1 MKFSIIGNIG
11 SGKTLLLV
19 IIGKHS
25 KKKIFSNF
33 QLDLKL
39 YNELEVIDLLNL
51 ENDIIVFIDEAYTWL
66 ESRTSMST
74 LNRYLSYIIFQS
86 RKRNID
92 IFTTSQMFSSVD
104 IRLREQSDIII
115 ECKRVDDNFQYTFR
129 NSNHKKISTFILP
142 FSKAKKYFP
151 IYNTY
156 EIVEPNHKQEL
167 EYNLLLQYPSRLLEK
182 VKEISKIVKDKL
194 KNRKITHDSIKAILL
209 LNGYKTSYEKY
220 IYLYLKEG
228 LTI

>member
-1 MKFSIIGNIG
+1 MKIAVIGNIG
-11 SGKTLLLV
+11 SGKTLLLA

-25 KKKIFSNF
+25 KRRIFSNF
-33 QLDLKL
+33 QLDLPL
-39 YNELEVIDLLNL
+39 YNELEIIDLLDL
-51 ENDIIVFIDEAYTWL
+51 ENNIIVFIDEAYTWL

-92 IFTTSQMFSSVD
+92 IYTTSQMFSSID

-115 ECKRVDDNFQYTFR
+115 ECRIIDDGFQYTFR
-129 NSNHKKISTFILP
+129 DSYNRKISTFILP
-142 FSKAKKYFP
+142 YSKAKKYFS
-151 IYNTY
+151 IYDTY

-167 EYNLLLQYPSRLLEK
+167 EFNLLQQYPNKLLEK
-182 VKEISKIVKDKL
+182 VKEIAEAIKDKI
-194 KNRKITHDSIKAILL
+194 KKITHDSIKATLL
-209 LNGYKTSYEKY
+209 LSGYNTSYEKY

-228 LTI
+228 LTV

>member
-1 MKFSIIGNIG
+1 MKFALIGNIG
-11 SGKTLLLV
+11 SGKTLFLA

-25 KKKIFSNF
+25 KRKIFSNF

-39 YNELEVIDLLNL
+39 YNELEIIDLLNL
-51 ENDIIVFIDEAYTWL
+51 ENNIIVFIDEAYTWL

-92 IFTTSQMFSSVD
+92 IYTTSQMFSSVD
-104 IRLREQSDIII
+104 IRLRQQSDIII
-115 ECKRVDDNFQYTFR
+115 ECKRIDNGFQYTFR
-129 NSNHKKISTFILP
+129 DSYQRKISTFILP
-142 FSKAKKYFP
+142 YNKAKKYFP
-151 IYNTY
+151 IYDTY

-167 EYNLLLQYPSRLLEK
+167 EYNLLLQYPEKLLEK
-182 VKEISKIVKDKL
+182 VKEIAEAIKDKL
-194 KNRKITHDSIKAILL
+194 GKKITHDSIKATLL
-209 LNGYKTSYEKY
+209 LNGYKTAYEKY